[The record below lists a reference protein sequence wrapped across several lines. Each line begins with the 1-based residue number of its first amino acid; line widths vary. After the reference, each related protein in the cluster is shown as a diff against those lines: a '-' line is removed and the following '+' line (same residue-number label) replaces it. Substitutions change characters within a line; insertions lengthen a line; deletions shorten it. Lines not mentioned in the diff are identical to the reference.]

1 MQHKTLCFRVAL
13 GIGHVRHVAGVF
25 AAYEAYAKP
34 HVRCTIWYMITEDS
48 VEIEAPAPLVWE
60 VFSDVQRWPEW
71 TASVTSLV
79 GKDGANLAVGR
90 RFAIKQPGM
99 SKLVWKV
106 TEIDPGSSW
115 TWVQRSPGVLVSAR
129 HDVIAQPGGRT
140 VVRQH
145 LDQRGVLGSLVGR
158 LMVKK
163 TRRFLELEAKGLKA
177 RSEELGRVN
186 GSHT

>member
-1 MQHKTLCFRVAL
+1 
-13 GIGHVRHVAGVF
+13 
-25 AAYEAYAKP
+25 
-34 HVRCTIWYMITEDS
+34 MITEDS
-48 VEIEAPAPLVWE
+48 IEIDAPAQLVWA
-60 VFSDVQRWPEW
+60 VFSDVERWPEW

-79 GKDGANLAVGR
+79 ARDGAGLAVGK

-129 HDVIAQPGGRT
+129 HWVSAQPGGRT
-140 VVRQH
+140 LVRQQ
-145 LDQRGVLGSLVGR
+145 LDQRGVLGALVGR

-163 TRRFLELEAKGLKA
+163 TKRFLELEAQGLKA
-177 RSEELGRVN
+177 RAEQRSRASGP
-186 GSHT
+186 HC